1 MSTPIV
7 NLKGLVDD
15 VVSTNVGV
23 AATLQAKQDV
33 IDSIADAQQL
43 VVDVEDIGNDKVLE
57 ITAHTEAKKLEVTT
71 AVANAGVA
79 AVQSVSDAKSVFDA
93 NALTKT
99 NQFNQNH
106 TEKFNAYNDNDTT
119 KIWQYNYNHV
129 ERLEDLH
136 LAYANRVEQI
146 IKTGKFAG
154 MMDMYTPMVAD
165 HVATFMSTDGD
176 NIVYLVNGDIVNPGD
191 YTVLDEQDVQFTQ
204 LLNVGDIVIQFD
216 TSILDKTVESTG
228 LESKSEKNQPDG
240 YAGLDSTGKVAAAQL
255 PSYVDDV
262 LEYDTKLVLPVPG
275 EKDKIYVVIA
285 DESSGSNTST
295 YRWTGTT
302 YIKISDTLNS
312 SDIKTLYEA
321 NPETNAYTDAEKTK
335 LAGIETGATADQTG
349 VEIKALYEAQT
360 GKILD
365 NVTRVGLNGTSDIG
379 RLVWAADEQTADL
392 KLNSDVTLQLGQ
404 EELVLVK
411 NSTGATIANG
421 KVVMVV
427 GSNGNSG
434 NLLVTLH
441 DGAKASAVSTLGI
454 TTQDMAN
461 GARGFVTKSGKVRG
475 LNTSGSAVG
484 ETWVD
489 GDVLYVTAGG
499 NLTKVVPGETA
510 LKMAIAVVINV
521 HATNGTLFVRTNGLD
536 ENHDKDWVNAKFA
549 VVEW

>member
-1 MSTPIV
+1 MGTPIV
-7 NLKGLVDD
+7 NLKDLVDD

-146 IKTGKFAG
+146 IKVGKFAG

-191 YTVLDEQDVQFTQ
+191 YTILDNQDVQFTQ

-216 TSILDKTVESTG
+216 TSILDRTIESTG

-262 LEYDTKLVLPVPG
+262 LEYDTKLTLPVP
-275 EKDKIYVVIA
+275 
-285 DESSGSNTST
+285 
-295 YRWTGTT
+295 
-302 YIKISDTLNS
+302 
-312 SDIKTLYEA
+312 
-321 NPETNAYTDAEKTK
+321 
-335 LAGIETGATADQTG
+335 
-349 VEIKALYEAQT
+349 
-360 GKILD
+360 
-365 NVTRVGLNGTSDIG
+365 VT
-379 RLVWAADEQTADL
+379 
-392 KLNSDVTLQLGQ
+392 
-404 EELVLVK
+404 
-411 NSTGATIANG
+411 
-421 KVVMVV
+421 
-427 GSNGNSG
+427 
-434 NLLVTLH
+434 
-441 DGAKASAVSTLGI
+441 
-454 TTQDMAN
+454 
-461 GARGFVTKSGKVRG
+461 
-475 LNTSGSAVG
+475 
-484 ETWVD
+484 
-489 GDVLYVTAGG
+489 
-499 NLTKVVPGETA
+499 
-510 LKMAIAVVINV
+510 
-521 HATNGTLFVRTNGLD
+521 
-536 ENHDKDWVNAKFA
+536 
-549 VVEW
+549 